1 MIPHLGLISNFKE
14 RVNYFLVCPIYFK
27 LYLLYLLQGKLS
39 QTLNNA
45 EQEVDQL
52 VIQCLSLLKMYMM
65 ILTIMQVLYT
75 YSAALQHIRQNDVHP
90 IDEAYY

>member
-1 MIPHLGLISNFKE
+1 MPA
-14 RVNYFLVCPIYFK
+14 PIYVK

-39 QTLNNA
+39 QALNNA
-45 EQEVDQL
+45 EQWL

-65 ILTIMQVLYT
+65 ILTIMQVLYS
-75 YSAALQHIRQNDVHP
+75 YSPALQHIRQNDVHP